1 MAGTSGRTVVVGVV
15 VPSRGAV
22 AFAWAASTAVFA
34 LVFVAT
40 LVVSMLVIAPVGMR
54 PDPSNPLGVQWD
66 SWASWVC
73 LGLSVLMGTV
83 MATAGGGSGLVWAWA
98 ELRVVDGSGEVAAW
112 PRRAAR
118 PALLA
123 LVLLACL
130 SIRHDGLGLA
140 LGVGFVLLAL
150 VSSLAAAD
158 RRGVVEKLLGI
169 RDVAWG
175 QVPAPDDHPV
185 TA

>member
-1 MAGTSGRTVVVGVV
+1 MAASTRRTVVGPV
-15 VPSRGAV
+15 VPSRGAIV
-22 AFAWAASTAVFA
+22 FAWAVSAAVFSA
-34 LVFVAT
+34 VFVAT
-40 LVVSMLVIAPVGMR
+40 LVVSMLLIAPVGMR

-73 LGLSVLMGTV
+73 LGLSLLLGTV
-83 MATAGGGSGLVWAWA
+83 MATAGGGSGLVWSWA
-98 ELRVVDGSGEVAAW
+98 ELRVLDGSGEVAAW

-118 PALLA
+118 PFLLSGV
-123 LVLLACL
+123 LVACL
-130 SIRHDGLGLA
+130 AVRHDGLGLA
-140 LGVGFVLLAL
+140 IGVGVVLIALA
-150 VSSLAAAD
+150 SSVAASD